1 SDMACDSCLQP
12 GHVDSK
18 RRRGVADDF
27 AQSLGVNG
35 CLDPDG
41 SESAHVPPLS
51 SRWRACGRNRPAQAA
66 PFYTNLDAGSRDG
79 SCRDDV
85 AGADESDQPFVAH
98 FFSWPWSRAERSSVG
113 SDCTGTRA
121 EA

>member
-1 SDMACDSCLQP
+1 MACDGCLQP
-12 GHVDSK
+12 GHVDTE
-18 RRRGVADDF
+18 RRRGVVDDF
-27 AQSLGVNG
+27 AESFGIDG
-35 CLDPDG
+35 CPDPNG
-41 SESAHVPPLS
+41 SESAHVPPFTS
-51 SRWRACGRNRPAQAA
+51 GRGARGRNRPAQAA
-66 PFYTNLDAGSRDG
+66 PFYTNLDAGGRDG

-98 FFSWPWSRAERSSVG
+98 FFSWPWSRAERSSMG